1 MAKILFISEQYLKD
15 NSQLDEN
22 VDVKLI
28 RSTIYDCQRDYIL
41 PILGTDL
48 YNKLVSDISGSS
60 LSGNYLTLVNDYV
73 AEALL
78 KWCLFE
84 LQFILLYKM
93 RNKNVSKQSSEN
105 SQPVDY
111 TEHRYL
117 MDRWKDKA
125 EKRSQYVTD
134 YLCANDDLFPEYL
147 SNSDADDVF
156 PNKSNYTTSIFLDD
170 DYEYRK
176 IKYDKPN

>member
-1 MAKILFISEQYLKD
+1 MAKVLFISEQYIKD

-28 RSTIYDCQRDYIL
+28 RSTIYDAQRDYIK

-48 YNKLVSDISGSS
+48 YEKIESDISGSS
-60 LSGNYLTLVNDYV
+60 LTGNYQTLVNDYV

-78 KWCLFE
+78 KWVIFE

-93 RNKNVSKQSSEN
+93 RNKSVGKQNSEN
-105 SQPVDY
+105 QQPVDY

-117 MDRWKDKA
+117 MDRWKEKA
-125 EKRSQYVTD
+125 ERRSQD
-134 YLCANDDLFPEYL
+134 
-147 SNSDADDVF
+147 
-156 PNKSNYTTSIFLDD
+156 
-170 DYEYRK
+170 
-176 IKYDKPN
+176 